1 MIKVFLVDDE
11 IVIREGIRNSFPWE
25 ESGYTLV
32 GEAPDG
38 EIALPMIR
46 DAAPDI
52 LITDIRMPFMDG
64 MQLCREVKRLM
75 PWIGVIILS
84 GYDDFNYARQ
94 AITLGVQEYLLK
106 PISARELKEVLDRIS
121 LRLQEERRARED
133 IEAMRR
139 RLSSGNQ
146 FVKEKLL
153 SSLYTDEPL
162 EAGEADAMIDQ
173 MRALGINLV
182 ANCYAVLDLSFA
194 SPDGSHAMGRGA
206 LYALGESS
214 GGNVQVCA
222 AKHGARALVLG
233 DNESDTEE
241 RAYSFA
247 NSAVYELEHSGCENI
262 LVAIG
267 DIVDDFADIRRS
279 MRSARHTRHVMAGR
293 VGGSMRIVGA
303 REASDTP
310 TAIGELDLRPLNER
324 LQYVAPEDLRTVF
337 AEYAASLGA
346 TDIHSAMVSDYL
358 HVEAL
363 MTASRIVREAGGDPA
378 VVLGADWQTLPA
390 DPDGE
395 NTTAYELLRKAVIY
409 RTEQNPMG
417 GGNSSVSKA
426 RYFLSQHFN
435 DPNLMLQDV
444 AKEVCMSNSRFS
456 TVFAQETGFTFTE
469 YLTALRIGK
478 AKELLRLTDMRSS
491 QIAFAVGYN
500 DPHYFSYLF
509 KKSTGSTPSE
519 YRRQENENQP
529 K

>member
-75 PWIGVIILS
+75 PWVGIVILS

-94 AITLGVQEYLLK
+94 AISLGVQEYLLK
-106 PISARELKEVLDRIS
+106 PMSARELKEVLDRIS
-121 LRLQEERRARED
+121 QRLSEDRRARED
-133 IEAMRR
+133 IESMRR

-153 SSLYTDEPL
+153 GSLFVDEPL
-162 EAGEADAMIDQ
+162 EADEADAMIEQ

-182 ANCYAVLDLSFA
+182 AKCYAVIDIAFA
-194 SPDGSHAMGRGA
+194 TREGSHAPGRAA
-206 LYALGESS
+206 LLTLSDSS
-214 GGNVQVCA
+214 GGIVHVCA

-233 DNESDTEE
+233 DSEADTEE

-247 NSAVYELEHSGCENI
+247 SSAVYELEHSGCTGI
-262 LVAIG
+262 LLSIG
-267 DIVDDFADIRRS
+267 DIVSCFTNIRRS
-279 MRSARHTRHVMAGR
+279 MRSARHTRHMMASRTG
-293 VGGSMRIVGA
+293 GA
-303 REASDTP
+303 RIIGVREAGDP
-310 TAIGELDLRPLNER
+310 PPAALPDPNLRPLNER
-324 LQYVAPEDLRTVF
+324 LQYVSPEELPAVF
-337 AEYAASLGA
+337 NEYVASLGA
-346 TDIHSAMVSDYL
+346 TDIHSAVVSNYL

-363 MTASRIVREAGGDPA
+363 MTASRIVSEAGGDPA
-378 VVLGADWQTLPA
+378 VVLGSGRQLMAVD
-390 DPDGE
+390 DGA
-395 NTTAYELLRKAVIY
+395 AYELLQRAVAY
-409 RTEQNPMG
+409 RSAHSALS
-417 GGNSSVSKA
+417 GNSSVSKA
-426 RYFLSQHFN
+426 RYYLSQHFS

-444 AKEVCMSNSRFS
+444 AREVCMSNSRFS
-456 TVFAQETGFTFTE
+456 TVFAQETGITFTE
-469 YLTALRIGK
+469 YLTALRVSK
-478 AKELLRLTDMRSS
+478 AKELLRLTNMRSS

-509 KKSTGSTPSE
+509 KKSTGTTPSD
-519 YRRQENENQP
+519 YRRSENENQP